1 MHTYHVYGVGNALVD
16 MEYEVDTDT
25 VAALRLDKGVMTLVD
40 AEHQDM
46 MTTHL
51 VDHHTKKGAGG
62 SAANSIV
69 ALAQLGGKA
78 FHTCR
83 VAGDPLGQFYLED
96 LSRAGVDTNPH
107 DENQDG
113 QTGRCLVLVTPDA
126 DRTMA
131 TFLGITG
138 ELREE
143 DLVPHAIRGAHYV
156 YIEGYLVTSDTARNT
171 GVAARKIA
179 EESGVK
185 TAFTVSDPNLVAFF
199 RDGLMEIMGD
209 GVDLLFANEAEALG
223 LAETEDFDTALEK
236 VKGMAKTFAITRG
249 PKGAVIWDG
258 ESLIEV
264 AGDPVEAI
272 DTLGAGDMF
281 AGAFL
286 YGLTH
291 GWGFERAGKLA
302 VACSARIVT
311 EYGPRL
317 PAEVVQ
323 EILKEHL

>member
-25 VAALRLDKGVMTLVD
+25 LATMRLDKGVMTLVD
-40 AEHQDM
+40 AEHQDH
-46 MTTHL
+46 MTRHL
-51 VDHHTKKGAGG
+51 ADHHTKKGAGG

-78 FHTCR
+78 FHSCR

-96 LSRAGVDTNPH
+96 LARAGVDSNPH
-107 DENQDG
+107 DEDQAG
-113 QTGRCLVLVTPDA
+113 QTGRCLVFVTPDA

-138 ELREE
+138 ELREDE
-143 DLVPHAIRGAHYV
+143 LVPHAIRGSHYV

-171 GVAARKIA
+171 AIAARRIA
-179 EESGVK
+179 EEAGVK
-185 TAFTVSDPNLVAFF
+185 TAFTLSDPNMVAYF
-199 RDGLMEIMGD
+199 RDGLMEMIGD
-209 GVDLLFANEAEALG
+209 GVDLLFANESEALG
-223 LAETEDFDTALEK
+223 LADSDDIEVAMEVL
-236 VKGMAKTFAITRG
+236 KGIARTFAITRG

-258 ESLIEV
+258 ERLIEV
-264 AGDPVEAI
+264 SGEAVEAL

-291 GWGFERAGKLA
+291 GWGFERAGRLA

-317 PAEVVQ
+317 PAEVVR
-323 EILKEHL
+323 EILQKHL